1 MDLGSL
7 SNHSGHAARKSNQAI
22 GLIYKEKQQ
31 LYMPVTLWVLFL
43 VTSYL
48 QHEGSLC
55 NNGGQ
60 QHIKKVF
67 SFSELECSLTRIQL
81 QENFGPTFDNCLC
94 SFSSFVKH
102 FFYRKPNSC
111 KK

>member
-22 GLIYKEKQQ
+22 GLIYKKDNNFICPSHFG
-31 LYMPVTLWVLFL
+31 YFF
-43 VTSYL
+43 
-48 QHEGSLC
+48 GSLHPY
-55 NNGGQ
+55 NMKGPYATMEDN
-60 QHIKKVF
+60 IKKVF